1 MIICIAIS
9 AYYNMRCAMC
19 NVFGVMVVWEVVG
32 CEFVY
37 SLFLITCQPVSDNLT
52 MALES
57 IS

>member
-1 MIICIAIS
+1 
-9 AYYNMRCAMC
+9 
-19 NVFGVMVVWEVVG
+19 VVWEVVG